1 MNKKNVQLI
10 ESYLEYICA
19 NKNLSKNTII
29 SYNDDL
35 KISSLLKY

>member
-19 NKNLSKNTII
+19 NKNC
-29 SYNDDL
+29 L
-35 KISSLLKY
+35 KIQSYLIMMILKNFKVY